1 MAPVREQGQGPVP
14 RPAMI
19 ARYRLP
25 RRLPS
30 RPRERPEPSTAP
42 QTGRPRPHPVSPS
55 LTVAPRFPEA
65 RPTKPRAHCRR
76 SRRHPRP
83 GPVRVLRGVLGFLG
97 FRAIRQLRGFRD
109 RRGPRPPRQTSGA
122 RGPARLVPRLPR
134 LPRLPRPR
142 GPAGQRDLRAPGVS
156 DQAAPAAQAGREA
169 GLTSRVRDLR
179 AGRPRRGLRDLVRP
193 GRVRPGPA
201 APGLVPVVPVLA
213 RGQATTHSA
222 PPRPAWGR
230 RLRPGR
236 RHPVPLVPLARL
248 ARQLIR
254 PVPGSPRVPQAVPAL
269 PVGSLVL
276 VRADEDRAGLA
287 RPMAVLVRAVLV
299 LAAPGRAR

>member
-122 RGPARLVPRLPR
+122 RGPARLVPR